1 MKVAIAA
8 GGRFHAMHL
17 AQQLAKRQSLE
28 MLITFSYSKHDE
40 QNIPRHLVQQSKRC
54 KFLDQAFLKLRLG
67 RLITSSSFNVVKDNI
82 FDRFVGKCVQSMPPV
97 DIFVGWAHYVFNSL
111 PIIKKR
117 SKTIIIESG
126 SCHIL
131 EQQKLLQD
139 EYKKFQLPYPPIHQ
153 KNYEKMLR
161 EYDAADYIIVPSSF
175 AFRSFVSQ
183 GVAAEKLLLVPCG
196 VDVAYFNRSLP
207 IQVPQKF
214 TVIFVGLLSIRKGVQ
229 YLLQAWKNVALPQ
242 SETELILVGALQKD
256 LAAVMS
262 KMPQMCNVRVYG
274 SCDRATLRE
283 LYYRSSLLVLPSIED
298 GFGMVL
304 GEAMAAGLPVVTTAH
319 SAGQDIIVDGV
330 HGFVVQSASTDALAE
345 KIAWC
350 YHHQEAAQNMGIQGN
365 EHIQS
370 YTWDKYG
377 ERVYATYQNIME
389 AS

>member
-28 MLITFSYSKHDE
+28 QLITFSYSKQDL
-40 QNIPRHLVQQSKRC
+40 QNIPRHLVHQSERC
-54 KFLDQAFLKLRLG
+54 KLLDQIFLKLRLG
-67 RLITSSSFNVVKDNI
+67 RLITSSSFNVFKDNV
-82 FDRFVGKCVQSMPPV
+82 FDRFVGRCVQSMPPV
-97 DIFVGWAHYVFNSL
+97 DIFVGWAHYVLHSL
-111 PIIKKR
+111 PIIRKRAKK
-117 SKTIIIESG
+117 IIIESG

-139 EYKKFQLPYPPIHQ
+139 EYKKFQLMYPPIHQ

-161 EYDAADYIIVPSSF
+161 EYEAADYIVVPSSF
-175 AFRSFVSQ
+175 AYQSFVSQ
-183 GVAAEKLLLVPCG
+183 GIASEKLRLVPCG
-196 VDVAYFNRSLP
+196 VDVAYFNRSF
-207 IQVPQKF
+207 QVQAPQKF
-214 TVIFVGLLSIRKGVQ
+214 TVIFVGLLSLRKGVQ
-229 YLLQAWKNVALPQ
+229 YLLQAWKKLALPQ

-256 LAAVMS
+256 LATVMS
-262 KMPQMCNVRVYG
+262 TMPPIRNVTVYG

-304 GEAMAAGLPVVTTAH
+304 GEAMAAGLPVITTMH
-319 SAGQDIIVDGV
+319 SAGQDIVTDGV
-330 HGFVVQSASTDALAE
+330 HGFVVQPADADVLAE

-350 YHHQEAAQNMGIQGN
+350 YQHQEAAQAMGLQSN
-365 EHIQS
+365 AHIQS

-377 ERVYATYQNIME
+377 ERVYATYQKIVE